1 MTSGEGTAPRPSV
14 WLKLAHGSGA
24 AAFGIK
30 NGGFDY
36 FLLLFYGTVVGLEP
50 GLVGLA
56 ILIALVID
64 AISDPLVGFTS
75 QGARLGQGGGHYDRW
90 LADHPDTVAI
100 GLAWDCQLVDALPVE
115 PHDIPL
121 TAIITPTRIYGPFA

>member
-1 MTSGEGTAPRPSV
+1 MTSGEGTATRPSV

-36 FLLLFYGTVVGLEP
+36 FLLLFYGTVIGLEP

-56 ILIALVID
+56 
-64 AISDPLVGFTS
+64 
-75 QGARLGQGGGHYDRW
+75 
-90 LADHPDTVAI
+90 
-100 GLAWDCQLVDALPVE
+100 
-115 PHDIPL
+115 
-121 TAIITPTRIYGPFA
+121 